1 MVDEAK
7 RKLALEKI
15 RENIARTGCH
25 IYVVAGAAATPRY
38 AYTIGVSESI
48 GAELILAGSSFY
60 VNDDVAPILN
70 AIAAQLNPQLD
81 WEAMK
86 FEVAEQGS
94 FILRKAHSSWATEFM
109 RGALDYYDVRE
120 VPALQVVPD
129 KAHWTIDV
137 PDLSAPWSATTEPV
151 WRWMREPWT
160 YPVPEDSTA
169 ATDLAA
175 LRGERVTEAMRWEE
189 NEWEIFVGDG
199 PNIPEDELRM
209 VPLGTLVGADES
221 LVPVVNLAIGEGLLR
236 DDPDSEWRTW
246 PNRKRAKQ

>member
-1 MVDEAK
+1 MVDETK

-15 RENIARTGCH
+15 QENIARTGRH
-25 IYVVAGAAATPRY
+25 IYVVAGGAATPRF

-48 GAELILAGSSFY
+48 GAELILAGASFY
-60 VNDDVAPILN
+60 RNDDVAPILN
-70 AIAAQLNPQLD
+70 AIAVRLKPQLD

-86 FEVAEQGS
+86 FEVGEQGS
-94 FILRKAHSSWATEFM
+94 FTLRKAHASWATEFM

-137 PDLSAPWSATTEPV
+137 PDLSAPWNANTEPV
-151 WRWMREPWT
+151 WRWLHEPWT
-160 YPVPEDSTA
+160 YPVPEGATA
-169 ATDLAA
+169 ATDLEA

-189 NEWEIFVGDG
+189 GEWEIFVGDG

-209 VPLGTLVGADES
+209 VPLGTLLGADES

-236 DDPDSEWRTW
+236 DDPDSEWRPW
-246 PNRKRAKQ
+246 PNRK